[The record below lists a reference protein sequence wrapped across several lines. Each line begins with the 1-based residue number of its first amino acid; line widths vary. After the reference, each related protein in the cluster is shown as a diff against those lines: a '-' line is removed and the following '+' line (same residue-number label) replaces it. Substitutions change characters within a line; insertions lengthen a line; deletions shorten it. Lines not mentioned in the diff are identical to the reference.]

1 MEINH
6 QLSSCLSTYGISEL
20 FYMHTGHLLNWLHVD
35 DAGIMHTGH
44 LLTWLHVDDAG
55 ITRLDFLGV
64 VLELLAGSAID
75 LLQQFDE
82 LARDMSGVAVHHG
95 SVTLA
100 DLTRVVQDDDLQDT
114 DISNA
119 V

>member
-6 QLSSCLSTYGISEL
+6 QLSSFLSTYGISEL
-20 FYMHTGHLLNWLHVD
+20 FY
-35 DAGIMHTGH
+35 MHTGH

-55 ITRLDFLGV
+55 ITRLYFLGV

-100 DLTRVVQDDDLQDT
+100 DLTRVVQDDDLQNT
-114 DISNA
+114 DYTLSFWPAENHA
-119 V
+119 